1 MNKQC
6 KMIQAKSVVKK
17 VKDRQKLNKSTCRA
31 KKKKK
36 KRKEVND
43 YIDLLLYRHSGT
55 VKDNAEMADLC
66 PWKYVI

>member
-36 KRKEVND
+36 KGSE
-43 YIDLLLYRHSGT
+43 
-55 VKDNAEMADLC
+55 
-66 PWKYVI
+66 